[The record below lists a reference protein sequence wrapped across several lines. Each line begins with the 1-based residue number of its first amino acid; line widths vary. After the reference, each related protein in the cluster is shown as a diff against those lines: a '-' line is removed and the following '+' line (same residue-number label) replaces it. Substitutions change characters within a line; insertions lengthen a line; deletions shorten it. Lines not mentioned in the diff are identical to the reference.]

1 MLGEQEQAVFE
12 TVREHGPSTVRQVF
26 ERFGAPR
33 GLAYTTVATMLER
46 LHEKGLLLR
55 TKAGRTIVYRTSR
68 GASSTLKSSVRDI
81 MARALDLDPLPAVAA
96 LVDAVED
103 VDPSL
108 LDRLAEEVAR
118 RRGRRGP

>member
-1 MLGEQEQAVFE
+1 M
-12 TVREHGPSTVRQVF
+12 F

-46 LHEKGLLLR
+46 LHEKRLLLR
-55 TKAGRTIVYRTSR
+55 TKAGRAVVYRTSR
-68 GASSTLKSSVRDI
+68 HASSTLKSSVRDI
-81 MARALDLDPLPAVAA
+81 MTRALDLDPLPAVAA

-108 LDRLAEEVAR
+108 LDRLAEEVAK